1 MAIKYISTRGLDES
15 LGFEQAVLGGL
26 ARDGGL
32 LVPTSLPDFSGRLAE
47 LAQLSYTEL
56 AFEIFW
62 PFVEGEIPA
71 ADLRRL
77 IQTSYGSFTAPEVT
91 PLVFGKKQALLELFH
106 GPTLAFKDVALQFLG
121 NLFEYFLERSGKSI
135 TIVGATSGD
144 TGSAAI
150 YGVRGKHQIRIFM
163 LHPKG
168 RVSPIQ
174 ERQMTS
180 VLDANVTNIAF
191 EGVFDDGQRIVKE
204 LFNDHEFRDS
214 QQLAAV
220 NSINWARILAQ
231 TVYYF
236 YGAFRL
242 WQQQPNVPLN
252 FAVPTG
258 NFGDVYAGYLA
269 AKMGLPIA
277 KLLVATNEN
286 DILSRTLT
294 TGLYQ
299 VREAVP
305 THSPSM
311 DIQVS
316 SNFERLLFDLC
327 AQDGAAVVA
336 LMEQLAQTGSFQLS
350 PQQQQQA
357 AALFIAGRA
366 SNAETLAT
374 IQHYQREQSWVLDP
388 HTAVGV
394 SVADKLGLDYPICLA
409 TAHPAKFGEAV
420 QQATGIDPELPQSIA
435 DIWQRQTRCIHSPAN
450 KDAIAAI
457 IQDAACRS

>member
-1 MAIKYISTRGLDES
+1 MAIHYISTRGLDES

-32 LVPTSLPDFSGRLAE
+32 LVPKSLPNFAGRLTE
-47 LAQLSYTEL
+47 LAQLSYSQL
-56 AFEIFW
+56 AFELFK
-62 PFVEGEIPA
+62 PFVDGEIPD

-77 IQTSYGSFTAPEVT
+77 VEQSYASFDAPEVT
-91 PLVFGKKQALLELFH
+91 PLVLQPEFAVLELFH

-121 NLFEYFLERSGKSI
+121 NLFEYFLERSGQAI

-150 YGVRGKHQIRIFM
+150 YGVRAKDRIRIFM

-180 VLDANVTNIAF
+180 VLDDNVVNIAF
-191 EGVFDDGQRIVKE
+191 DGVFDDGQRIVKE
-204 LFNDHEFRDS
+204 LFNDHDFRDS
-214 QQLAAV
+214 QHLAAV

-236 YGAFRL
+236 YAAFRL
-242 WQQQPNVPLN
+242 WQQRPGAPLN
-252 FAVPTG
+252 FSVPTG

-269 AKMGLPIA
+269 AQMGLPVN
-277 KLLVATNEN
+277 KLVVATNDN

-294 TGLYQ
+294 SGCYQ
-299 VREAVP
+299 VREALP

-327 AQDGAAVVA
+327 DRDGAAVQK
-336 LMEQLAQTGSFQLS
+336 LMQDLAQTGQFELSRAQLA
-350 PQQQQQA
+350 QA
-357 AALFIAGRA
+357 RELFATGRA
-366 SNAETLAT
+366 SNEQTLAV
-374 IQHYQREQSWVLDP
+374 IRQQSQQGLLLDP

-394 SVADKLGLDYPICLA
+394 GVAQELNLEYPICLA
-409 TAHPAKFGEAV
+409 TAHPAKFGDAV
-420 QQATGIDPELPQSIA
+420 KQATGAEPELPASIA
-435 DIWQRQTRCIHSPAN
+435 DIWQRPTRCVESPAT
-450 KDAIAAI
+450 KDAIAARI
-457 IQDAACRS
+457 LGKA

>member
-1 MAIKYISTRGLDES
+1 MAIQYISTRGLDES

-32 LVPTSLPDFSGRLAE
+32 LVPKTLPDFSDRLDE
-47 LAQLSYTEL
+47 LSGLSYQQL

-71 ADLRRL
+71 EDLRQL
-77 IQTSYGSFTAPEVT
+77 IERSYASFTDAEVT
-91 PLVFGKKQALLELFH
+91 PLVLGEQFAVLELFH

-121 NLFEYFLERSGKSI
+121 NLFEYFLQRSGKSI

-150 YGVRGKHQIRIFM
+150 YGVRGKQQIRIFM

-180 VLDANVTNIAF
+180 VLDDNVVNIAF
-191 EGVFDDGQRIVKE
+191 DGVFDDGQRIVKE
-204 LFNDHEFRDS
+204 LFNDHQFRDE
-214 QQLAAV
+214 QHLAAV

-231 TVYYF
+231 TLYYF
-236 YGAFRL
+236 YAAFRL
-242 WQQQPNVPLN
+242 WQHKPGAPLN
-252 FAVPTG
+252 FSVPTG

-269 AKMGLPIA
+269 AKMGLPIH
-277 KLLVATNEN
+277 KLVVATNDN
-286 DILSRTLT
+286 DILSRTLN
-294 TGLYQ
+294 TGCYQ
-299 VREAVP
+299 VREALP

-327 AQDGAAVVA
+327 DRDGSAVQK
-336 LMEQLAQTGSFQLS
+336 LMTDLAQTGQFSLSAEQLEAAS
-350 PQQQQQA
+350 QLFVAGRADNAQTLQTIAQQQQQQGW
-357 AALFIAGRA
+357 L
-366 SNAETLAT
+366 
-374 IQHYQREQSWVLDP
+374 LDP

-394 SVADKLGLDYPICLA
+394 AVAQQLALDYPICLA
-409 TAHPAKFGEAV
+409 TAHPAKFGDAV
-420 QQATGIDPELPQSIA
+420 EQATGQAPELPPSIA
-435 DIWQRQTRCIHSPAN
+435 DIWQRQTRCVESPAT
-450 KDAIAAI
+450 KEAIAALI
-457 IQDAACRS
+457 RA